1 MKGPLFYSK
10 ILLFG
15 EYGIIK
21 DSKGLSIPYNFYNGA
36 LKVDENPTQE
46 AIKSNAS
53 LRRFVTYLE
62 NLQQEQPELVTF
74 NIEILKADVERG
86 MYFDSSIPQGYGVGS
101 SGALV
106 AAIYDKYANN
116 KITVLE
122 NLTRD
127 KLLQL
132 KAIFSQME
140 SFFHGKS
147 SGLDPL
153 NSYLSIPILINSKDN
168 IEATG
173 IPSQSTTG
181 KGAVFLLDS
190 GIVGETAPMVN
201 IFMENLKEEGF
212 RKMLK
217 TQFVKYT
224 DACVDNFLGGDMKSL
239 FANTKKLSKVVLS
252 HFKPMIPEQFHSIWQ
267 KGIDT
272 NDYYLQLGG
281 SGGGGYILGFT
292 EDLEKAKI
300 SLKDYDFFET
310 HSLNLEN
317 HKFLITFSYK

>member
-15 EYGIIK
+15 EYGIIR

-36 LKVDENPTQE
+36 LKVSDLSDENSL
-46 AIKSNAS
+46 KSNES
-53 LRRFVTYLE
+53 LRKFSVYLE
-62 NLQQEQPELVTF
+62 QLQKDQSDLVLF
-74 NIEILKADVERG
+74 DIERLKMDIANG

-106 AAIYDKYANN
+106 AAIYDEYAQN

-122 NLTRD
+122 NLTRE
-127 KLLQL
+127 KLLIL
-132 KAIFSQME
+132 KNIFSQME

-153 NSYLSIPILINSKDN
+153 NSYLSIPILINSQDN

-173 IPSQSTTG
+173 IPTQSAQG

-190 GIVGETAPMVN
+190 GIIGETAPMVT
-201 IFMENLKEEGF
+201 IFMENLKDKGF
-212 RKMLK
+212 RAMLK
-217 TQFVKYT
+217 NQFVKYT
-224 DACVDNFLGGDMKSL
+224 DACVESFLGGDFQSL
-239 FANTKKLSKVVLS
+239 FSNTKQLSKVVLNN
-252 HFKPMIPEQFHSIWQ
+252 FKPMIPEQFHGIWQ
-267 KGIDT
+267 QGIDT
-272 NDYYLQLGG
+272 NDYYLKLCG

-292 EDLEKAKI
+292 EDLEKAKAA
-300 SLKDYDFFET
+300 LKDYK
-310 HSLNLEN
+310 LEVVYQ
-317 HKFLITFSYK
+317 F

>member
-1 MKGPLFYSK
+1 MKLIACKKQTEIEYYFMKGPLFYSK

-36 LKVDENPTQE
+36 LKMDENPLGE
-46 AIKSNAS
+46 AKKSNES
-53 LRRFVTYLE
+53 LKRFAKYLSNISE
-62 NLQQEQPELVTF
+62 NLVVFENDKL
-74 NIEILKADVERG
+74 LADVASG

-106 AAIYDKYANN
+106 AAIYDKYAQD

-122 NLTRD
+122 NLTRE
-127 KLLQL
+127 KLLKL
-132 KAIFSQME
+132 KVIFAEME

-153 NSYLSIPILINSKDN
+153 NSYLSLPILINSKDN

-173 IPSQSTTG
+173 IPTQSTSG

-190 GIVGETAPMVN
+190 GVIGETAPMVS
-201 IFMENLKEEGF
+201 IFMENMKQEGF
-212 RKMLK
+212 RNMLK
-217 TQFVKYT
+217 DQFIKHT
-224 DACVDNFLGGDMKSL
+224 DACVEDFLKGDLKSL
-239 FANTKKLSKVVLS
+239 FSNTKMLSKIVLKN
-252 HFKPMIPEQFHSIWQ
+252 FKPMIPKQFHALWE
-267 KGIDT
+267 KGLDT
-272 NDYYLQLGG
+272 NDYYLKLCG

-292 EDLEKAKI
+292 EDLKKAEKA
-300 SLKDYDFFET
+300 LKDYR
-310 HSLNLEN
+310 LEVVYN
-317 HKFLITFSYK
+317 F

>member
-21 DSKGLSIPYNFYNGA
+21 DSKGLSIPYNFYKGA
-36 LKVDENPTQE
+36 LKTDQNPSEE
-46 AIKSNAS
+46 ARKSNENLKKYAM
-53 LRRFVTYLE
+53 YLE
-62 NLQQEQPELVTF
+62 TLDPELVVF
-74 NIEILKADVERG
+74 DIEKLKSDVQKG

-106 AAIYDKYANN
+106 AAFYDKYAQD
-116 KITVLE
+116 KITILE
-122 NLTRD
+122 NLTTD
-127 KLLQL
+127 KLLKL
-132 KAIFSQME
+132 KAIFSEME

-173 IPSQSTTG
+173 IPSQKVSG

-190 GIVGETAPMVN
+190 GMTGETAPMVS
-201 IFMENLKEEGF
+201 IFMEKMKHEGF

-217 TQFVKYT
+217 NQFIKHT
-224 DACVDNFLGGDMKSL
+224 DACVEDFLNGDIKSL
-239 FANTKKLSKVVLS
+239 FNNTKKLSKVVLN
-252 HFKPMIPEQFHSIWQ
+252 HFKPMIPQQFHELWK
-267 KGIDT
+267 KGIET
-272 NDYYLQLGG
+272 NDYYLKLCG
-281 SGGGGYILGFT
+281 SGGGGHILGFT
-292 EDLEKAKI
+292 EDIEKAKA
-300 SLKDYDFFET
+300 SLCGYK
-310 HSLNLEN
+310 LEVVYN
-317 HKFLITFSYK
+317 F

>member
-36 LKVDENPTQE
+36 LKMDENPSEE
-46 AIKSNAS
+46 AIISNEN
-53 LRRFVTYLE
+53 LKRFVGHLE
-62 NLQQEQPELVTF
+62 SLASELVVFDFTT
-74 NIEILKADVERG
+74 LKKDVDAG

-106 AAIYDKYANN
+106 AAIYDKYAQD

-122 NLTRD
+122 NLTRE
-127 KLLQL
+127 KLLKL
-132 KAIFSQME
+132 KSVFSGME

-173 IPSQSTTG
+173 IPSQKSEG

-190 GIVGETAPMVN
+190 GIIGETAPMVG
-201 IFMENLKEEGF
+201 IFMENMKQEGF

-217 TQFVKYT
+217 DQFIKHT
-224 DACVDNFLGGDMKSL
+224 DACVEDFLKGDIKSL
-239 FANTKKLSKVVLS
+239 FNNTKQLSKVVLN
-252 HFKPMIPEQFHSIWQ
+252 HFKPMIPKQFHELWK
-267 KGIDT
+267 KGIET
-272 NDYYLQLGG
+272 NEYYLKLCG

-292 EDLEKAKI
+292 QDIDLAKQ
-300 SLKDYDFFET
+300 SLSAYK
-310 HSLNLEN
+310 LEVVYN
-317 HKFLITFSYK
+317 F

>member
-1 MKGPLFYSK
+1 MKGPLFYAK

-21 DSKGLSIPYNFYNGA
+21 DSKGLAIPYNSYQGA
-36 LKVDENPTQE
+36 LKVADNTTDITKNSNQKLLDFYNYLLHLKSEDVQLRLDE
-46 AIKSNAS
+46 
-53 LRRFVTYLE
+53 F
-62 NLQQEQPELVTF
+62 
-74 NIEILKADVERG
+74 KADINKG
-86 MYFDSSIPQGYGVGS
+86 MFFDSSIPQGYGVGS

-127 KLLQL
+127 KLLKL
-132 KAIFSQME
+132 KTTFSQME

-153 NSYLSIPILINSKDN
+153 NSYLSIPILINSKDH

-173 IPSQSTTG
+173 IPSQKQG

-190 GIVGETAPMVN
+190 EMIGETQPMVK
-201 IFMENLKEEGF
+201 IFMNKMKNEGF
-212 RKMLK
+212 RKMID
-217 TQFVKYT
+217 QDFARYT
-224 DACVDNFLGGDMKSL
+224 DACIDDFLQGNAKAL
-239 FANTKKLSKVVLS
+239 FGNVKKLSKVVLK
-252 HFKPMIPEQFHSIWQ
+252 HFKPMIPQTFHQLW
-267 KGIDT
+267 KDGIET
-272 NDYYLQLGG
+272 NDYYLKLCG

-292 EDLEKAKI
+292 KDFDKAKKA
-300 SLKDYDFFET
+300 LR
-310 HSLNLEN
+310 N
-317 HKFLITFSYK
+317 HKLELVYRF

>member
-15 EYGIIK
+15 EYGIIQ

-36 LKVDENPTQE
+36 LKREVNPSEE
-46 AIKSNAS
+46 AIKSNEN
-53 LRRFVTYLE
+53 LKRFVSYLE
-62 NLQQEQPELVTF
+62 TLQSEQPELVTF
-74 NIEILKADVERG
+74 DLVTLKNDVATG
-86 MYFDSSIPQGYGVGS
+86 MFFDSSIPQGYGVGS

-106 AAIYDKYANN
+106 AAIYDKYAQH

-122 NLTRD
+122 NLTRE
-127 KLLQL
+127 KLLKL
-132 KAIFSQME
+132 KMIFGQME

-173 IPSQSTTG
+173 IPTQSLEG
-181 KGAVFLLDS
+181 NGAVFLLDS
-190 GIVGETAPMVN
+190 GIVGETAPMVT
-201 IFMENLKEEGF
+201 IFMEKLKDQGF

-217 TQFVKYT
+217 SEFIKHT
-224 DACVDNFLGGDMKSL
+224 DACVESFLGGDIKSL
-239 FANTKKLSKVVLS
+239 FANTKKLSKVVLNN
-252 HFKPMIPEQFHSIWQ
+252 FKPMIPEQFHTIWQ
-267 KGIDT
+267 KGIDS
-272 NDYYLQLGG
+272 NDYYLKLCG

-292 EDLEKAKI
+292 QDLEKARV
-300 SLKDYDFFET
+300 SLKDYK
-310 HSLNLEN
+310 LEVVYQ
-317 HKFLITFSYK
+317 F

>member
-36 LKVDENPTQE
+36 LKSDGNTSAE
-46 AIKSNAS
+46 AVRSN
-53 LRRFVTYLE
+53 E
-62 NLQQEQPELVTF
+62 NLKRFAVHLETLQTEQPDLVQF
-74 NIEILKADVERG
+74 DIQALKNDIAQG

-106 AAIYDKYANN
+106 AAVYDKYAQN

-122 NLTRD
+122 NLTRE

-132 KAIFSQME
+132 KNIFGQME

-173 IPSQSTTG
+173 IPTQSRTG

-201 IFMENLKEEGF
+201 IFMENLKDQGF
-212 RKMLK
+212 RSMLK
-217 TQFVKYT
+217 NQFVKYT
-224 DACVDNFLGGDMKSL
+224 DACVENFLGGDLKSL
-239 FANTKKLSKVVLS
+239 FSNTKKLSKVVLN
-252 HFKPMIPEQFHSIWQ
+252 HFKPMIPEEFHGIWQ

-272 NDYYLQLGG
+272 NDYYLKLCG

-292 EDLEKAKI
+292 EDLEKAKA
-300 SLKDYDFFET
+300 SLKDYK
-310 HSLNLEN
+310 LEVVYQ
-317 HKFLITFSYK
+317 F

>member
-21 DSKGLSIPYNFYNGA
+21 DSKGLSIPYNFYKGA
-36 LKVDENPTQE
+36 LKTDDNPSAE
-46 AIKSNAS
+46 AIKSNQSLKNFAVYLETLGNREPDLVRFDIAS
-53 LRRFVTYLE
+53 L
-62 NLQQEQPELVTF
+62 QKD
-74 NIEILKADVERG
+74 IAGG
-86 MYFDSSIPQGYGVGS
+86 MYFDSTIPQGYGVGS

-106 AAIYDKYANN
+106 ASIYDKYAFD

-132 KAIFSQME
+132 KRIFGEME

-153 NSYLSIPILINSKDN
+153 NSYLSLPILINSKDD
-168 IEATG
+168 IEPAG
-173 IPSQSTTG
+173 IPSQTLDG

-190 GIVGETAPMVN
+190 GIVGETAPMIS
-201 IFMENLKEEGF
+201 IFMENMKQEGF
-212 RKMLK
+212 RHMLK
-217 TQFVKYT
+217 DQFVKHT
-224 DACVDNFLGGDMKSL
+224 DACVEDFLKGDVKSL
-239 FANTKKLSKVVLS
+239 FGNVKQLSKTVLS
-252 HFKPMIPEQFHSIWQ
+252 NFKPMIPAKFHELWE
-267 KGIDT
+267 KGLMT
-272 NDYYLQLGG
+272 NDYYLKLCG

-292 EDLEKAKI
+292 EDIDKARKAL
-300 SLKDYDFFET
+300 SG
-310 HSLNLEN
+310 HNLEVVYN
-317 HKFLITFSYK
+317 F

>member
-36 LKVDENPTQE
+36 LKVDENPSE
-46 AIKSNAS
+46 VALKSNAS
-53 LRRFVTYLE
+53 LRTYVTYLE
-62 NLQQEQPELVTF
+62 QLQKEQPDLVIFNLEL
-74 NIEILKADVERG
+74 LKSDVARG

-106 AAIYDKYANN
+106 AAIYDKYAIT

-122 NLTRD
+122 NLTRE

-132 KAIFSQME
+132 KTIFSQME

-153 NSYLSIPILINSKDN
+153 NSYLSIPILINSKDH

-173 IPSQSTTG
+173 IPSQSANG

-217 TQFVKYT
+217 NQFVKYT
-224 DACVDNFLGGDMKSL
+224 DACVENFLGGDMKSL
-239 FANTKKLSKVVLS
+239 FENTKQLSKVVLNN
-252 HFKPMIPEQFHSIWQ
+252 FKPMIPEQFHGVWQ
-267 KGIDT
+267 RGIDT
-272 NDYYLQLGG
+272 NDYYLKLCG

-292 EDLEKAKI
+292 QDLEKAKV
-300 SLKDYDFFET
+300 SLKDYK
-310 HSLNLEN
+310 LEVVYQ
-317 HKFLITFSYK
+317 F

>member
-36 LKVDENPTQE
+36 LKVDENPSQE
-46 AIKSNAS
+46 AMKSNAS

-62 NLQQEQPELVTF
+62 QLQNEQSELVTF
-74 NIEILKADVERG
+74 NLNTLKADVERG

-122 NLTRD
+122 NLTRE

-173 IPSQSTTG
+173 IPSQSATG

-224 DACVDNFLGGDMKSL
+224 DACVENFLGGDMKSL
-239 FANTKKLSKVVLS
+239 FKNTKQLSKVVLNN
-252 HFKPMIPEQFHSIWQ
+252 FKPMIPEAFHGIWQ
-267 KGIDT
+267 RGIDT
-272 NDYYLQLGG
+272 NDYYLKLCG

-292 EDLEKAKI
+292 EDLEKAKA
-300 SLKDYDFFET
+300 SLKDYK
-310 HSLNLEN
+310 LEVVYQ
-317 HKFLITFSYK
+317 F

>member
-15 EYGIIK
+15 EYGIIR

-36 LKVDENPTQE
+36 LKSDGNTSEE
-46 AIKSNAS
+46 ALKSN
-53 LRRFVTYLE
+53 LNLKRFVAYLE
-62 NLQQEQPELVTF
+62 NLQSEKPELVTF
-74 NIEILKADVERG
+74 DLIGLRNDVQNG

-106 AAIYDKYANN
+106 AAVYDKYALH

-122 NLTRD
+122 NLTRE

-132 KAIFSQME
+132 KTIFSEME

-173 IPSQSTTG
+173 IPNQSYTG

-190 GIVGETAPMVN
+190 GIVGETAPMVT
-201 IFMENLKEEGF
+201 IFMENLKDQGF
-212 RKMLK
+212 RSMLK
-217 TQFVKYT
+217 NQFVKHT
-224 DACVDNFLGGDMKSL
+224 DACVENFLGGDMKSL
-239 FANTKKLSKVVLS
+239 FSNTKKLSKVVLN
-252 HFKPMIPEQFHSIWQ
+252 HFKPMIPEQFHGIWQ

-272 NDYYLQLGG
+272 NDYYLKLCG

-292 EDLEKAKI
+292 EDLEKAKQA
-300 SLKDYDFFET
+300 LKDYK
-310 HSLNLEN
+310 LEVVYQ
-317 HKFLITFSYK
+317 F

>member
-36 LKVDENPTQE
+36 LKMDENPTQVAVE
-46 AIKSNAS
+46 SN
-53 LRRFVTYLE
+53 LNLKKFLEYLSKIDT
-62 NLQQEQPELVTF
+62 NLVAFDLEQLQ
-74 NIEILKADVERG
+74 LDVNAG

-106 AAIYDKYANN
+106 AALYDKYAQD

-122 NLTRD
+122 NLTRE
-127 KLLQL
+127 KLLKL
-132 KAIFSQME
+132 KAIFSEME

-173 IPSQSTTG
+173 IPSQNTNG

-190 GIVGETAPMVN
+190 GIIGETAPMVG
-201 IFMENLKEEGF
+201 IFMEKMKQEGF
-212 RKMLK
+212 RTMLK
-217 TQFVKYT
+217 NQFIKHT
-224 DACVDNFLGGDMKSL
+224 DACVEDFLKGDINSL
-239 FANTKKLSKVVLS
+239 FKNTKQLSKVVLS
-252 HFKPMIPEQFHSIWQ
+252 HFKPMIPKQFHTIW
-267 KGIDT
+267 KAGIES
-272 NDYYLQLGG
+272 NAYYLKLCG

-292 EDLEKAKI
+292 EDFQAAQKALIDHKLEVV
-300 SLKDYDFFET
+300 YNF
-310 HSLNLEN
+310 
-317 HKFLITFSYK
+317 

>member
-36 LKVDENPTQE
+36 LKIDSDLSEVQQ
-46 AIKSNAS
+46 KSNNN
-53 LRRFVTYLE
+53 LKRFANYLAE
-62 NLQQEQPELVTF
+62 LETSNPNLVQFNLEELTKD
-74 NIEILKADVERG
+74 IEAG

-106 AAIYDKYANN
+106 AAIYDKYAKN

-122 NLTRD
+122 NLSRE
-127 KLLQL
+127 KLLKL
-132 KAIFSQME
+132 KEIFGQME

-153 NSYLSIPILINSKDN
+153 NSYLSLPILINSKDN
-168 IEATG
+168 IEAAG
-173 IPSQSTTG
+173 IPSQSKEG

-190 GIVGETAPMVN
+190 GMVGETAPLVN
-201 IFMENLKEEGF
+201 LFMENLKQEGF

-217 TQFVKYT
+217 DKFVKHT
-224 DACVDNFLGGDMKSL
+224 DACVEDFMKGDVKSL
-239 FANTKKLSKVVLS
+239 FSNIKQLSHVVLDN
-252 HFKPMIPEQFHSIWQ
+252 FKPMIPKQFHNLW
-267 KGIDT
+267 KEGIDT
-272 NDYYLQLGG
+272 GAYYLKLCG

-292 EDLEKAKI
+292 EDIDKARTA
-300 SLKDYDFFET
+300 LKN
-310 HSLNLEN
+310 HNLEVVY
-317 HKFLITFSYK
+317 TF

>member
-15 EYGIIK
+15 EYGIIR

-36 LKVDENPTQE
+36 LKREENPSAE
-46 AIKSNAS
+46 AIKSNGH
-53 LRRFVTYLE
+53 LRRFVSYLE
-62 NLQQEQPELVTF
+62 TLQTEQPELVTF
-74 NIEILKADVERG
+74 DLASLKNDVETG
-86 MYFDSSIPQGYGVGS
+86 MFFDSSIPQGYGVGS

-106 AAIYDKYANN
+106 AAIYDKYAQN

-122 NLTRD
+122 NLTRE

-132 KAIFSQME
+132 KTIFSQME

-173 IPSQSTTG
+173 IPTQSFEGT
-181 KGAVFLLDS
+181 GAVFLLDS

-201 IFMENLKEEGF
+201 IFMEKLKDQGF

-217 TQFVKYT
+217 SQFIKHT
-224 DACVDNFLGGDMKSL
+224 DACVENFLGGDMKSL
-239 FANTKKLSKVVLS
+239 FENTKKLSKVVLNN
-252 HFKPMIPEQFHSIWQ
+252 FKPMIPEQFHGIWQ
-267 KGIDT
+267 EGIDS
-272 NDYYLQLGG
+272 NDYYLKLCG

-292 EDLEKAKI
+292 QDLEKARI
-300 SLKDYDFFET
+300 SLKDYK
-310 HSLNLEN
+310 LEVVYQ
-317 HKFLITFSYK
+317 F